1 MGLFHSPEV
10 VTSNLLL
17 SLDFR
22 NPANYTSGNSANAIG
37 TTLTLNRTNPSTSYA
52 TYNSSTGTVTF
63 SRLAGTATQAVKQ
76 TAGDQFLGA
85 VTLTALKPHV
95 FLYNDF
101 TWEVWFKPNN
111 LSPSGYDIT
120 EGQSVVC
127 LFRGWHQGF
136 FYDGT
141 NITFGVISNTGPTGY
156 NLQFAHSSG
165 GLVQGNWH
173 QVAVTRKDNLYT
185 MYINGVSKT
194 TAYFN
199 LTAMAEGAYTSNELT
214 IGGAKWPGGTA
225 DYCWWSFM
233 EFSNVKMY
241 NKALTAAEI
250 AQNFDALKGRFGL

>member
-111 LSPSGYDIT
+111 LSPSGYDAT
-120 EGQSVVC
+120 EGVSAVC

-136 FYDGT
+136 YYTASDMR
-141 NITFGVISNTGPTGY
+141 FGILSSSGPTFYEFLVSNGV
-156 NLQFAHSSG
+156 NT
-165 GLVQGNWH
+165 LVQGNWH

-185 MYINGVSKT
+185 MYFNGVSRGT
-194 TAYFN
+194 GTYNATAIS
-199 LTAMAEGAYTSNELT
+199 EGAYTSNDLT
-214 IGGAKWPGGTA
+214 IGGAKWTGGTA

-250 AQNFDALKGRFGL
+250 AQNFDALRGRFGL